1 MVQDIRPSTSYNPL
15 FMQWLGVRMPCCMF
29 LCIDSSSILSG
40 FPLVAFC
47 HHQRLK
53 MGFWPRLLL
62 CGVFAVCLSGVAHA
76 EDDEAVEAK
85 EEATPAVET
94 DKIIDGFSAA
104 DREKMTDGSE
114 KHEFQA
120 EVSRLMDII
129 INSLYTDKQVFLR
142 ELISNAADALEKA
155 RFHSVQDESFLGD
168 TKDLEVKLEHDADAK
183 TISIIDT
190 GVGMTKADLIN
201 NLGTVAKSGTT
212 NFLEAMAEGADANL
226 IGQFGVGFY
235 SAFLVADKVSV
246 TSKCNDDPV
255 QHVWESSADASFV
268 VVDDPRGNT
277 LGRGSRVTLHLK
289 EDAHDYLSEDKLKE
303 MAKKYS
309 QFIQFPIYVKVK
321 KEVDADT
328 EEDDDDKDDDEEEKK
343 DDVET
348 KDDDEKEEEEEE
360 KKPKKKTVFEWEQV
374 NTQKAIWLRAKEDVT
389 EEEYNEFYK
398 GISKDYLDPLAYTH
412 FNAEGEI
419 EFKSILY
426 LPKKAPFDMMDN
438 YWGKKSEVKLYVRRV
453 LVAEKFEDLLPR
465 YLNFVRG
472 IVDSDDLPLNVSREQ
487 LQQNKIMKVISKKLV
502 RKVLELMKKLA
513 KEEDAGDDEDEE
525 KDDEEKEEKEEK
537 KEDSEEKKDKKDEE
551 STWAKFYK
559 EFNKNL
565 KMGCYEDDSNRSK
578 ISKLLRFS
586 TTKSEDKDI
595 SLDKYLDRM
604 QESQESI
611 YYMSGDNMEVMKKAP
626 ALQVF
631 KKKDIEVLM
640 LSDHLDEPCIQKLA
654 DYEGKKFVSIQ
665 KADVKLDETE
675 EEKKKFSKLKD
686 MYKPL
691 TDWWKEKLT
700 DYTEKGA
707 MKDAGVKI
715 EKVEL
720 SKRLTESP
728 VVVVTSQF
736 GYSAQQEKI
745 MKAQAFQNKDQMGMM
760 AGRKTLEVNANHPVI
775 VDLLSKVKGDKED
788 ATALDTAQVLFQ
800 TALIESGYEIADPS
814 ALVNRVYR
822 LMSKELGVDP
832 DAPIKEIEV
841 PEEEEE
847 ADEDDKDDS
856 DSEKEDEESKP
867 EEGEKAE
874 L

>member
-1 MVQDIRPSTSYNPL
+1 MRWSNL
-15 FMQWLGVRMPCCMF
+15 LLLGV
-29 LCIDSSSILSG
+29 LSI
-40 FPLVAFC
+40 
-47 HHQRLK
+47 
-53 MGFWPRLLL
+53 
-62 CGVFAVCLSGVAHA
+62 CGLAIA
-76 EDDEAVEAK
+76 DEESA
-85 EEATPAVET
+85 
-94 DKIIDGFSAA
+94 DKVVDGFSEA
-104 DREKMTDGSE
+104 DREKMADGSE

-129 INSLYTDKQVFLR
+129 INSLYTDKQVFIR

-155 RFHSVQDESFLGD
+155 RFHSVNDESFLGD
-168 TKDLEVKLEHDADAK
+168 IQDMEIKIEHDPEAK
-183 TISIIDT
+183 TISITDT

-201 NLGTVAKSGTT
+201 NLGVVAKSGTT
-212 NFLEAMAEGADANL
+212 NFLEAMADGADTNL

-246 TSKCNDDPV
+246 TSKCNDDPI
-255 QHVWESSADASFV
+255 QHVWESSADASFTV
-268 VVDDPRGNT
+268 VADPRGNT

-289 EDAHDYLSEDKLKE
+289 EDAHDYLSEDKLKD
-303 MAKKYS
+303 ASKKYS
-309 QFIQFPIYVKVK
+309 QFIQFPIYVKIK
-321 KEVDADT
+321 KEVDAEAE
-328 EEDDDDKDDDEEEKK
+328 EEDDDDDDGEEK

-348 KDDDEKEEEEEE
+348 TDDEEKEEEAE
-360 KKPKKKTVFEWEQV
+360 KKPSKKTVYEWEQV

-419 EFKSILY
+419 EFKSILF

-438 YWGKKSEVKLYVRRV
+438 YWTKKSEVKLYVRRV
-453 LVAEKFEDLLPR
+453 LVAEKFDELLPR
-465 YLNFVRG
+465 YLGFVRG
-472 IVDSDDLPLNVSREQ
+472 VVDSDDLPLNVSREQ

-502 RKVLELMKKLA
+502 RKVLELMKKIA
-513 KEEDAGDDEDEE
+513 KEEESGDDEDEDEDEE
-525 KDDEEKEEKEEK
+525 KDDEEKDEKEV
-537 KEDSEEKKDKKDEE
+537 KKDKDEE

-578 ISKLLRFS
+578 LSKLLRFK

-595 SLDKYLDRM
+595 SLDTYLDRM
-604 QESQESI
+604 AESQESI
-611 YYMSGDNMEVMKKAP
+611 YYMSGESMETMLKAP
-626 ALQVF
+626 SLQIF
-631 KKKDIEVLM
+631 KKKDLEVLM

-675 EEKKKFSKLKD
+675 EEKKRFSKLKD

-691 TDWWKEKLT
+691 TDWWKEKLS
-700 DYTEKGA
+700 DFTEKGDL
-707 MKDAGVKI
+707 KDAGVKI
-715 EKVEL
+715 EAVSL
-720 SKRLTESP
+720 SKRLTNSP

-745 MKAQAFQNKDQMGMM
+745 MKAQAFQNKDQISMM
-760 AGRKTLEVNANHPVI
+760 SGRKTLEINPNHPVV
-775 VDLLSKVKGDKED
+775 VDLLQKIKDDKEN
-788 ATALDTAQVLFQ
+788 AAAIDTAQVLFQ
-800 TALIESGYEIADPS
+800 TALIESGYEIADAT

-832 DAPIKEIEV
+832 DAPMKEIEV

-847 ADEDDKDDS
+847 EEAEEEDDEEEDEKD
-856 DSEKEDEESKP
+856 EKE
-867 EEGEKAE
+867 E